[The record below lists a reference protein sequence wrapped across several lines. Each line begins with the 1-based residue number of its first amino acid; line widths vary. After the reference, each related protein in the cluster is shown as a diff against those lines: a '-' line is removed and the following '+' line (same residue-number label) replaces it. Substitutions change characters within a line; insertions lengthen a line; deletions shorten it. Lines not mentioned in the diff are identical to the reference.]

1 MFFGNFLQSASI
13 RYPRVMT
20 LLDAREYDPARE
32 RRRRN
37 QIASAV
43 VLILIVTWL
52 AWMYRN
58 WPEERVVDNFFSV
71 LQRGDYETAYGVWMH
86 DVQWKQHA
94 EKYSQYPFNEFY
106 RDWGPGGEWGLIKSH
121 KVYGSGNPK
130 GGGSGVIV
138 EVIVNNRS
146 EHARLWVQKS
156 DKTLTFSPF

>member
-1 MFFGNFLQSASI
+1 
-13 RYPRVMT
+13 MT
-20 LLDAREYDPARE
+20 LLDAREYDPARD

-37 QIASAV
+37 QVASAV

-71 LQRGDYETAYGVWMH
+71 LQRGDYETGYGIWMH
-86 DVQWKQHA
+86 DAQWKQHA

-106 RDWGPGGEWGLIKSH
+106 GDWGPGGEWGLIKSH
-121 KVYGSGNPK
+121 KVYGSANPK

>member
-1 MFFGNFLQSASI
+1 
-13 RYPRVMT
+13 MT
-20 LLDAREYDPARE
+20 LLDAREYDPGHE

-43 VLILIVTWL
+43 VLILIVIWL

-58 WPEERVVDNFFSV
+58 WPEERIVDNFFST